1 MAGKELDG
9 GLERKEGQGFADK
22 LGEDKLG
29 MRANGKKS
37 YPLACI
43 FS

>member
-1 MAGKELDG
+1 MVGMEFEG
-9 GLERKEGQGFADK
+9 GLERKEGQGFAAK

-29 MRANGKKS
+29 MRANGKTS
-37 YPLACI
+37 YPLACV

>member
-1 MAGKELDG
+1 MVGMEFEG
-9 GLERKEGQGFADK
+9 GLERKEGQGFATK
-22 LGEDKLG
+22 PREDKLG
-29 MRANGKKS
+29 MRANGKTF